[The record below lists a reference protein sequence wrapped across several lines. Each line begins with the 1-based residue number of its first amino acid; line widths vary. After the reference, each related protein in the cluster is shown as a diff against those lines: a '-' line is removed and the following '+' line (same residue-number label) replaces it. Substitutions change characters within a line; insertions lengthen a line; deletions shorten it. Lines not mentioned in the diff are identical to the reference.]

1 MRSIILFVLLIFYSL
16 VFAQTMV
23 IQTVGGVLEFEL
35 SEIANI
41 SFSEDT
47 ISEEMEI
54 VISKIP
60 FSFLQNSPNPF
71 NPSTKISFDIKSD
84 NTGNT
89 ELTIYNL
96 KGQKVKQLV
105 NESLAVGQ
113 HSYIWNGKD
122 ENNKKVSTGVYF
134 YKLQIDGKH
143 KVKKMLMLK

>member
-1 MRSIILFVLLIFYSL
+1 MRSIILFALLIFYNL

-47 ISEEMEI
+47 FSEEMEI
-54 VISKIP
+54 VISNIP